1 MPRMASP
8 LSSSFIGNFTW
19 SYIFIHHM
27 ICVLLGA
34 SFYFVSVCL
43 LLFRIM
49 FCISIFNKNVK
60 DSLYHA
66 YFASINVAV
75 SKQKVYRCYK
85 NSLEK
90 SENDIILKLFSYWAL
105 INLIQHS
112 SFIIIFGV
120 REVLIL
126 LHSLQTVL
134 FWQIAVMFALFAY
147 VCLLNDSIWG

>member
-1 MPRMASP
+1 MPRKASP

-34 SFYFVSVCL
+34 SFSFVGIFFL
-43 LLFRIM
+43 LLRIM
-49 FCISIFNKNVK
+49 FCIFIFNKNVK
-60 DSLYHA
+60 DSLCHA
-66 YFASINVAV
+66 YFTSIHVALW
-75 SKQKVYRCYK
+75 KQKVYRYCK

-90 SENDIILKLFSYWAL
+90 SENGIMLKLFEYWAL
-105 INLIQHS
+105 INLLQRII
-112 SFIIIFGV
+112 FLIIFGV

-134 FWQIAVMFALFAY
+134 FWQIAVIVALFAY
-147 VCLLNDSIWG
+147 ACLFNDSIWG

>member
-1 MPRMASP
+1 MPWMVSP

-19 SYIFIHHM
+19 SYIFIHHL
-27 ICVLLGA
+27 ICVFLGA
-34 SFYFVSVCL
+34 SFYFVSIL
-43 LLFRIM
+43 FLLFIVM
-49 FCISIFNKNVK
+49 FCIFNFNKNVK

-66 YFASINVAV
+66 YFASIHVAV
-75 SKQKVYRCYK
+75 WKQKVYLCCK

-90 SENDIILKLFSYWAL
+90 SENGIMLKLFAYWAL
-105 INLIQHS
+105 INLLQHS
-112 SFIIIFGV
+112 IFLIIFGV

-147 VCLLNDSIWG
+147 VCLFNDPIWG

>member
-1 MPRMASP
+1 MPRKASP

-34 SFYFVSVCL
+34 SFSFVSIFL

-49 FCISIFNKNVK
+49 FFIYIFNKNVK

-66 YFASINVAV
+66 YFASIHVAV
-75 SKQKVYRCYK
+75 SKQKVYRCCK

-90 SENDIILKLFSYWAL
+90 EESDIMLNLFAYWDMLNILQLSIFL
-105 INLIQHS
+105 
-112 SFIIIFGV
+112 IIFGV
-120 REVLIL
+120 REVWWI
-126 LHSLQTVL
+126 LHSLQTIL

-147 VCLLNDSIWG
+147 ACLFNDSIWG